1 MKGITRTVGVVFGL
15 SILFTIVVVNIK
27 HLMTGP
33 EGNSEF
39 CFPRISMFPETKSR
53 ETLRFDSCFKFSI
66 RMKTHFEKNPV
77 LPIEKFPSLALP
89 RNTIILQHLIIQFL
103 LYYLS
108 SGRSPDV
115 ESKRK
120 FWTFSSKSDRGR
132 LVEVVAYK
140 RFQI

>member
-33 EGNSEF
+33 EGNNVF
-39 CFPRISMFPETKSR
+39 SMFPSTSSR
-53 ETLRFDSCFKFSI
+53 ETLRFDLCFKFSI